1 MTCDAID
8 IVRGAFRFTFGV
20 SIAIYYCEM
29 LFVYC
34 VFADRSVLV
43 DNRYNCMGIY
53 M

>member
-1 MTCDAID
+1 MLNNHID
-8 IVRGAFRFTFGV
+8 SAWCFRFTFGV

-43 DNRYNCMGIY
+43 DNRYNCIAIY
-53 M
+53 T